1 MSSPEILSPVSTSRG
16 GNALSRGSNVSSV
29 NSPLSSPRNSDKF
42 TCAQLQLMLKTKP
55 IEYIIIENTGKHISD
70 CWNSFGF
77 PAIVGHNGD
86 PQRIDGF
93 VSCRKC
99 FATYSFMSNSTR
111 FLNQHDC
118 EVSKEINKR
127 LEAKGT
133 SSAQRCLTAFYP
145 AKPVTLKVSEITK
158 IKDLQAR
165 WVCQSIRPFSIVEDN
180 GLRRLIQE
188 CISIGNHLIVK
199 L

>member
-1 MSSPEILSPVSTSRG
+1 
-16 GNALSRGSNVSSV
+16 
-29 NSPLSSPRNSDKF
+29 
-42 TCAQLQLMLKTKP
+42 
-55 IEYIIIENTGKHISD
+55 
-70 CWNSFGF
+70 
-77 PAIVGHNGD
+77 
-86 PQRIDGF
+86 
-93 VSCRKC
+93 
-99 FATYSFMSNSTR
+99 MSNSTR

-180 GLRRLIQE
+180 GLRRLIPE